1 MSIADERPGFDQPG
15 LAQQDKQRR
24 WPERMGHLLGLIR
37 FSHTIFA
44 LPFAA
49 LAAVMAITTVLP
61 TGIDQSIGGRHLL
74 GVLLCMIFA
83 RSVAMA
89 FNRLVDQPFDAR
101 NPRTASRHLPAG
113 ILQRGEV
120 WLFTLVCV
128 AGFVAS
134 TLLFLPNRVPLYGA
148 IPVLCFL
155 CGYSLAKRFTA
166 AVHLWLGIALALS
179 PICVWLALRGWV
191 SISDLIPAFLLA
203 GAIAAWVTGFDIIY
217 ACQDAEFDSTV
228 GLHSVPSTWGV
239 ARALQ
244 MAAFAHLITV
254 VILTALPFVA
264 PQTGLGLLYLSAVAI
279 VAGLLWY
286 QHRLVSP
293 SDLKRVNEAFFNVN
307 AIISL
312 LLLVAGGLDC
322 VF

>member
-1 MSIADERPGFDQPG
+1 MTIVDERPGPERQEES
-15 LAQQDKQRR
+15 RR
-24 WPERMGHLLGLIR
+24 WTDRIGHLLGLIR

-49 LAAVMAITTVLP
+49 LASVMAITTPLP
-61 TGIDQSIGGRHLL
+61 GGVDHSIGGRHLL
-74 GVLLCMIFA
+74 GVLFCMIFA

-120 WLFTLVCV
+120 WLFTSVCI

-191 SISDLIPAFLLA
+191 SMSDLTPALFLA

-217 ACQDAEFDSTV
+217 ACQDAEFDATI
-228 GLHSVPSTWGV
+228 GLHSVPAKLGI
-239 ARALQ
+239 ARALRL
-244 MAAFAHLITV
+244 AAIAHLITV
-254 VILTALPFVA
+254 VILAALPFAA
-264 PQTGLGLLYLSAVAI
+264 PQTGLGLIYLIAVTI